1 MPGLEHSLRRSP
13 SSLPCRGPWQTTPR
27 TRAAREQLER
37 LEQLPPDYLPQ
48 NPAPAQRGL
57 RQPPGPA
64 GSPGTGLSA
73 ASPARHPW
81 EKPRTAGS
89 PPMCQKRMFAATRPT
104 SPLCWPGQA
113 RPAAQLR
120 SAALSSTPR
129 TSVPSSSPTR
139 QGPPGCPRPFCD
151 ARGRGSSMRARVRA
165 APAGAWGEWR
175 HRGRRRPLRRRSRG
189 AW

>member
-1 MPGLEHSLRRSP
+1 MQRPLADHTSDQGGEGTVRAVGTVAPGLPATEPSP
-13 SSLPCRGPWQTTPR
+13 S
-27 TRAAREQLER
+27 
-37 LEQLPPDYLPQ
+37 
-48 NPAPAQRGL
+48 PAQRGL
-57 RQPPGPA
+57 RQPLGPA